1 MTGRPRKVWLGAAGI
16 IAGLGVL
23 GIAGLWAGQDSL
35 LYAPDRASPGTPASG
50 VDDVTF
56 RTSDGLDLRAWLVTP
71 RSSAHRTVLYL
82 PGNGGNRAG
91 RAPLGEILADA
102 GFTTLLVDYRGFGGN
117 PGSPSEAGLLEDA
130 RSAYRYLRSEGYAA
144 DDIFLIG
151 ESLGTAVAVSLASEV
166 DVGGVLLRSPFT
178 SMADV
183 ARHLFK
189 VPAHW
194 LLRDHYDSRSRI
206 PGVTAPVVILAGARD
221 TLVPAAQSEELA
233 RAVPHLVAYVELP
246 EAGHNDEVW
255 FSDFIAGQLAQ
266 LTGT

>member
-1 MTGRPRKVWLGAAGI
+1 DMRSRY
-16 IAGLGVL
+16 
-23 GIAGLWAGQDSL
+23 DSL
-35 LYAPDRASPGTPASG
+35 
-50 VDDVTF
+50 
-56 RTSDGLDLRAWLVTP
+56 
-71 RSSAHRTVLYL
+71 SSCSHLAALYL

-151 ESLGTAVAVSLASEV
+151 ESLETAVEVSLASEV

-189 VPAHW
+189 GPAHW
-194 LLRDHYDSRSRI
+194 LLRDHYDSRSRL
-206 PGVTAPVVILAGARD
+206 P
-221 TLVPAAQSEELA
+221 
-233 RAVPHLVAYVELP
+233 AVP
-246 EAGHNDEVW
+246 
-255 FSDFIAGQLAQ
+255 
-266 LTGT
+266 